1 MAPWAATASEL
12 SWNPQGEIKVAITDS
27 DPVNARILK
36 LATDLGNTVLAKKA
50 ANDLQLIKS
59 KKVPAFSRPTIF
71 HKVLQ
76 ILETHHFRL
85 PACRFVLDLFDKRV
99 LEQIVLEEEDEGEDD
114 EDDDEENNNSEADA
128 RVEIDPVAALS

>member
-36 LATDLGNTVLAKKA
+36 LATDLGNTVL
-50 ANDLQLIKS
+50 DLCTSIKS